1 MKEQLIDFET
11 AKLAKEKGFDIRCKD
26 AYCDFEEQILY
37 DYHHGDEELI
47 EKRYNLLVSSDYDR
61 GKTINYYVPTQSLL
75 QKWLR
80 EKHGIDIMV
89 KTWTGDIKGEKTY
102 ASDVY
107 LFGTIIY
114 IKLERVKTYEEALEK
129 GLFEAIKL
137 I

>member
-1 MKEQLIDFET
+1 MEEQLISFET
-11 AKLAKEKGFDIRCKD
+11 AKLAKEKGFNIRCKD

-47 EKRYNLLVSSDYDR
+47 EKRYNILVSSDYDC

-80 EKHGIDIMV
+80 EKYKIDVFVDYAYMQPFRYSAMLHNN
-89 KTWTGDIKGEKTY
+89 GELN
-102 ASDVY
+102 SLDG
-107 LFGTIIY
+107 FTIFNS
-114 IKLERVKTYEEALEK
+114 YEEAFEE